1 MKLKRWQYLVM
12 LAALLFGLGAVG
24 SFSNTNTAT
33 PTVNAATK
41 HYIKWHGKYYRSKY
55 TLKTM
60 RKKKHLKYKFYGY
73 GYDNKFVG
81 ITKSAITGWYSA
93 NPASKKEVHVKHH
106 KGTYAKFDTDPVS
119 IGHTVHFV
127 NLKTGH
133 VYKYEYDEYYGN

>member
-1 MKLKRWQYLVM
+1 MKLKKWQYLVM

-60 RKKKHLKYKFYGY
+60 RKKKHLKYKKFEMSYN
-73 GYDNKFVG
+73 NKFMG
-81 ITKSAITGWYSA
+81 ITKSARTGYYTA
-93 NPASKKEVHVKHH
+93 NPAFKNVVHVKHH
-106 KGTYAKFDTDPVS
+106 KGTYAMFDTFPGG
-119 IGHTVHFV
+119 IGHKVHFV
-127 NLKTGH
+127 NLMTGQ
-133 VYKYEYDEYYGN
+133 VYKYLYDAY